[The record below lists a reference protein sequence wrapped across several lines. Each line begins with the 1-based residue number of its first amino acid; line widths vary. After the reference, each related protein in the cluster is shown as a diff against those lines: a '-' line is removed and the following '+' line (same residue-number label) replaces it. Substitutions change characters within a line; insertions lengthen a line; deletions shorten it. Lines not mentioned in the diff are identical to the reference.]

1 MDERFSF
8 SSSVIATAAMGVFF
22 SNHNNVYI
30 PLLQP
35 INLPLVSTKM
45 DSEASLQFLQRYQKI
60 GHAWHKSIPF
70 NDLEIVNCY
79 MKSFELQFVDKTM
92 QILYRP
98 LNKMDDGFFDNGHSV
113 QIFLALQSWYFDN
126 RIERR
131 RTNMTIAMM
140 KTYKTYLNHYN
151 LLELFKAFVN
161 TEELVMLPTFNKET
175 FLKKVVDLYS
185 TQKPTGANVHQT
197 YKLLNEEL
205 NAMHNIYTLHI
216 MKHVAKLIYA
226 FMELCEGENFYTI
239 LNMDQRL
246 RSENERL
253 VESTY
258 IFRAKL
264 LHARTQLEKAGE
276 YLFQ

>member
-1 MDERFSF
+1 
-8 SSSVIATAAMGVFF
+8 
-22 SNHNNVYI
+22 
-30 PLLQP
+30 
-35 INLPLVSTKM
+35 M

-70 NDLEIVNCY
+70 NHLEVVNCY
-79 MKSFELQFVDKTM
+79 RKSFELQFVDKMM

-98 LNKMDDGFFDNGHSV
+98 LNKMDDGFFDNGHIV
-113 QIFLALQSWYFDN
+113 KIFLALQSWYFDN

-140 KTYKTYLNHYN
+140 KTYKTYLSHYN
-151 LLELFKAFVN
+151 LLESFKAFAN
-161 TEELVMLPTFNKET
+161 TEELVILPTFNKET

-185 TQKPTGANVHQT
+185 TQKPTGANVHRT
-197 YKLLNEEL
+197 YNLLNEEL
-205 NAMHNIYTLHI
+205 NAMHNLYTLHI

-226 FMELCEGENFYTI
+226 FMDLCEEENFYTI
-239 LNMDQRL
+239 FKMDPGL

-253 VESTY
+253 VETTY

-264 LHARTQLEKAGE
+264 VDARTQLEKVGE
-276 YLFQ
+276 YLVQ